1 MAYREYIMK
10 LRNLTLIVGLLGAF
24 FTNAVFALGMGQLK
38 LNSSLNEPLDAE
50 IELLNIGDLGELEM
64 LVGLGSR
71 KDFEAAGVERLFLLT
86 DLRFKVDLSVPGKPI
101 LRVTSRKPIR
111 EPYLDFLLEL
121 QWPSGRLLREY
132 TLLLDLPVYATER
145 AAAKKVKAASVSP
158 QPQPKKQA
166 SVASQTSQSRTAPST
181 SSSRAPSNSQQ
192 PLNSNNGEYRVASGD
207 TAWNIARKIKPDDAS
222 IMQSLAAIK
231 QANPSAFIND
241 NINLLKKGA
250 VLRLPDS
257 ADISRLS
264 PQAAKTV
271 VDFSPESAITENKT
285 AQSQLD
291 ATASTVSSKAPVVD
305 GGGRLKLAAPG
316 DDSNVKS
323 ESVSGGSLSGSA
335 SGTAARGTEK
345 LENEFAIF
353 QEELDKTQRE
363 NQELK
368 ARLSNMEEQIATMS
382 RMVEIGDDSL
392 RAAQVASTLEADE
405 DPSSEQTTSEQTT
418 EQGGDSGKAVAMED
432 STVSDAVEKV
442 DEQAKTAEVANTQ
455 PATPIKED
463 SATEKDSI
471 TKKDGDKEGGFD
483 LQYWIDLLLYPFI
496 ALAAILLAIVLFF
509 KKRKSDDEP
518 EDELSLQSL
527 VEKEAVEEDDELDT
541 DLDEED
547 KQVLEESVAEFD
559 EQELNDLKELELSE
573 GEDLN
578 PLGEADIYLSLG
590 NYKQAEDVLL
600 DAISKTP
607 DDAPLRLKLSEV
619 YVSTNELD
627 KFDAQYQQ
635 LSELNDAEAIA
646 KADSLRAELA
656 ANFGAGSD
664 ESYEEVSVDLD
675 SVEQDEDVS
684 LEEVLGLEGENV
696 SDSPES
702 EVSFETDTVD
712 ELLDT
717 AASTTD
723 DVAEASPTDF
733 DLDLDLEDID
743 LGSSE
748 LELDT
753 DLELES
759 TDLEIDSADLESLDL
774 EDVDLDSLS
783 SDIDAEMES
792 FDLGLEGDASVE
804 PTTEVAEAANEA
816 FKDGLSATA
825 AAVTTEA
832 IAEDDFENFEDDLDI
847 LAGEDECSTKLEL
860 AQAYLDMGDPDSAK
874 DILDEVVSQGDSSQ
888 QDQAHKLL
896 EDIT

>member
-1 MAYREYIMK
+1 MTYREYIMK

-86 DLRFKVDLSVPGKPI
+86 DLRFKVDLSVPGKPV

-166 SVASQTSQSRTAPST
+166 SVASSGQTTQKRTAPST
-181 SSSRAPSNSQQ
+181 SSSTASSTFD
-192 PLNSNNGEYRVASGD
+192 SNNGEYRVASGD
-207 TAWNIARKIKPDDAS
+207 TAWNIARKIKPDNAS
-222 IMQSLAAIK
+222 IMQSLAAVK

-257 ADISRLS
+257 DEISRLS
-264 PQAAKTV
+264 PRAAKAV
-271 VDFSPESAITENKT
+271 VDFAPESAITENKT
-285 AQSQLD
+285 AQPQLD
-291 ATASTVSSKAPVVD
+291 ATASTTSSQAPTTD
-305 GGGRLKLAAPG
+305 GGGRLKLAAPSG
-316 DDSNVKS
+316 DSS
-323 ESVSGGSLSGSA
+323 ETTSENVSGGSDSGTA
-335 SGTAARGTEK
+335 SGTATRGTDK
-345 LENEFAIF
+345 LENDFAIF

-363 NQELK
+363 NAELK

-382 RMVEIGDDSL
+382 RIVEIGDDSL
-392 RAAQVASTLEADE
+392 RAAQVASTLEAEE
-405 DPSSEQTTSEQTT
+405 DSSSEQTSEQVAA
-418 EQGGDSGKAVAMED
+418 DSDQAVSSQD
-432 STVSDAVEKV
+432 STISESAEQV
-442 DEQAKTAEVANTQ
+442 DEQEKTAEITAPV
-455 PATPIKED
+455 KEG
-463 SATEKDSI
+463 STG
-471 TKKDGDKEGGFD
+471 KDGATKIDGAKESGFD

-496 ALAAILLAIVLFF
+496 ALAVILLAIVLFF
-509 KKRKSDDEP
+509 KKRKPDDEP
-518 EDELSLQSL
+518 QDELSLQNL
-527 VEKEAVEEDDELDT
+527 VEKETVEDDNLDT

-547 KQVLEESVAEFD
+547 KQVLEESVSEFD
-559 EQELNDLKELELSE
+559 EQELKDLKELELTE
-573 GEDLN
+573 GEDLD

-600 DAISKTP
+600 EAISKTP
-607 DDAPLRLKLSEV
+607 DDASLRLKLSEV

-635 LSELNDAEAIA
+635 LSELNDAEALE

-656 ANFGAGSD
+656 ANFGADSD
-664 ESYEEVSVDLD
+664 ESHEEVAVELD
-675 SVEQDEDVS
+675 SAEQDGDVS
-684 LEEVLGLEGENV
+684 FEEVLGLGEQE
-696 SDSPES
+696 SDVGDTPDSLEA
-702 EVSFETDTVD
+702 DTVD

-717 AASTTD
+717 AASTSD
-723 DVAEASPTDF
+723 DVVDASASDF
-733 DLDLDLEDID
+733 DLDLDLESID
-743 LGSSE
+743 
-748 LELDT
+748 
-753 DLELES
+753 LES
-759 TDLEIDSADLESLDL
+759 TDVEVESTDIDSSDLESLDL
-774 EDVDLDSLS
+774 EDVDLEDMDLDSLS

-792 FDLGLEGDASVE
+792 FDLGIDSEASVE
-804 PTTEVAEAANEA
+804 SATESVEAANETLQ
-816 FKDGLSATA
+816 DGLSATA
-825 AAVTTEA
+825 AAATTQA
-832 IAEDDFENFEDDLDI
+832 IAEDDFENFDDDLDI

-874 DILDEVVSQGDSSQ
+874 DILEEVISQGDDSQ
-888 QDQAHKLL
+888 QDQARKLL
-896 EDIT
+896 EDVT

>member
-1 MAYREYIMK
+1 MK

-50 IELLNIGDLGELEM
+50 IELLNTGDLGELEM

-166 SVASQTSQSRTAPST
+166 SVTSQTNQSRTAPST
-181 SSSRAPSNSQQ
+181 PSNSQQ
-192 PLNSNNGEYRVASGD
+192 SLNSNNGEYRVASGD

-231 QANPSAFIND
+231 QANPQAFIND

-264 PQAAKTV
+264 PQAANAV
-271 VDFSPESAITENKT
+271 VDFSPESAITKNKT
-285 AQSQLD
+285 AQPQLD
-291 ATASTVSSKAPVVD
+291 ATASKASSKAPAAD

-316 DDSNVKS
+316 DDSSVTS
-323 ESVSGGSLSGSA
+323 ESVSGGSSSGSA

-392 RAAQVASTLEADE
+392 RAVQVASTLEAEE
-405 DPSSEQTTSEQTT
+405 DPSSEQVT
-418 EQGGDSGKAVAMED
+418 EQGGDSDQAVAMED
-432 STVSDAVEKV
+432 SAVSGAVEKE
-442 DEQAKTAEVANTQ
+442 DEQAKTTEVANTQ

-463 SATEKDSI
+463 SATEKV
-471 TKKDGDKEGGFD
+471 GAKEGGFD
-483 LQYWIDLLLYPFI
+483 LQYWIDFLLYPFI
-496 ALAAILLAIVLFF
+496 ILAAILLAIVLFF
-509 KKRKSDDEP
+509 KKRKSEDEP
-518 EDELSLQSL
+518 EDELSLKSL
-527 VEKEAVEEDDELDT
+527 VEEEAVEEDDDLDT

-547 KQVLEESVAEFD
+547 KQVLEESVSEFD
-559 EQELNDLKELELSE
+559 EQELKDLKELELSE

-607 DDAPLRLKLSEV
+607 DDASLRLKLAEV

-646 KADSLRAELA
+646 KADSLRAELV

-664 ESYEEVSVDLD
+664 ESYEEASVDLD

-684 LEEVLGLEGENV
+684 LEEVLGLEGEDV
-696 SDSPES
+696 SDSSES

-712 ELLDT
+712 ELLDD

-723 DVAEASPTDF
+723 DVAEASSTEF
-733 DLDLDLEDID
+733 DLDLDLEDIG

-748 LELDT
+748 LEV
-753 DLELES
+753 ES
-759 TDLEIDSADLESLDL
+759 TDLELDGADLENI
-774 EDVDLDSLS
+774 DLDSLS

-804 PTTEVAEAANEA
+804 PTTEAANEA

-825 AAVTTEA
+825 AAATSEA
-832 IAEDDFENFEDDLDI
+832 IAEDDFENFDDDLDI

>member
-166 SVASQTSQSRTAPST
+166 SVTSQTNQSLTAPST
-181 SSSRAPSNSQQ
+181 PSSRATSNKQ

-231 QANPSAFIND
+231 QANPQAFIND

-250 VLRLPDS
+250 VLRLPNS

-264 PQAAKTV
+264 PQAANAV

-285 AQSQLD
+285 AQPQLD
-291 ATASTVSSKAPVVD
+291 ATASKASSKAPVAD

-316 DDSNVKS
+316 DDSNVTS
-323 ESVSGGSLSGSA
+323 ESVSGGNSSGSA

-392 RAAQVASTLEADE
+392 RAAQVASTLEAEE

-418 EQGGDSGKAVAMED
+418 EQGGDSDQAVAMED
-432 STVSDAVEKV
+432 SAVSEATEQV
-442 DEQAKTAEVANTQ
+442 DEQTKTAEVANAQ
-455 PATPIKED
+455 PATGINEG
-463 SATEKDSI
+463 SATENDSPA
-471 TKKDGDKEGGFD
+471 KKDGAKEGGFD

-496 ALAAILLAIVLFF
+496 ALAAILLAIILFF

-527 VEKEAVEEDDELDT
+527 VEKEAVEDDDDLDT
-541 DLDEED
+541 GLDEED
-547 KQVLEESVAEFD
+547 KQVLEESVSEFD
-559 EQELNDLKELELSE
+559 EQELKDLKELELAE
-573 GEDLN
+573 GEDLD

-607 DDAPLRLKLSEV
+607 DDASLRLKLSEV

-635 LSELNDAEAIA
+635 LTDLNDAEAIA

-675 SVEQDEDVS
+675 SAEQDDDVS
-684 LEEVLGLEGENV
+684 LEEVLGLEGGDA

-702 EVSFETDTVD
+702 EGSFETDTVD

-717 AASTTD
+717 AAATTD
-723 DVAEASPTDF
+723 DASSTDF

-748 LELDT
+748 P
-753 DLELES
+753 ELES
-759 TDLEIDSADLESLDL
+759 TDLESLDL

-804 PTTEVAEAANEA
+804 TTAEVAEVANEA

-825 AAVTTEA
+825 AAGTTEA
-832 IAEDDFENFEDDLDI
+832 IAEDDFENFGDDLDI

-888 QDQAHKLL
+888 QDKAHKLL

>member
-10 LRNLTLIVGLLGAF
+10 LRNLTLIAGLLAAF
-24 FTNAVFALGMGQLK
+24 FANTVFALGMGELK

-86 DLRFKVDLSVPGKPI
+86 DLRFKVDLSVPGKPL

-111 EPYLDFLLEL
+111 EPYLNFLLEL
-121 QWPSGRLLREY
+121 HWPSGRLLREY

-145 AAAKKVKAASVSP
+145 ASVKKVKAASVSP

-166 SVASQTSQSRTAPST
+166 PVTSQTNQSRTAPSSP
-181 SSSRAPSNSQQ
+181 SSTAPSNSQQ

-207 TAWNIARKIKPDDAS
+207 TAWNIARKIKPDNAS

-231 QANPSAFIND
+231 QANPKAFIND

-264 PQAAKTV
+264 PQAAKAV
-271 VDFSPESAITENKT
+271 VDFAPESAITENKT
-285 AQSQLD
+285 AQPQLD
-291 ATASTVSSKAPVVD
+291 ATASTASSQAPAAD

-316 DDSNVKS
+316 DDSSSTTS
-323 ESVSGGSLSGSA
+323 ENVSGGNASGSA
-335 SGTAARGTEK
+335 SGTATRGTEK

-363 NQELK
+363 NAELK

-392 RAAQVASTLEADE
+392 RAAQVASTLETEEGA
-405 DPSSEQTTSEQTT
+405 SSEQASEQVVDTGDVGQDISEAT
-418 EQGGDSGKAVAMED
+418 EQ
-432 STVSDAVEKV
+432 V
-442 DEQAKTAEVANTQ
+442 DEQTKTAEVEGAQ
-455 PATPIKED
+455 PAVPVKEG
-463 SATEKDSI
+463 STEKDDV
-471 TKKDGDKEGGFD
+471 TRVDGAKEGGFD

-496 ALAAILLAIVLFF
+496 ALVAILLAIVLFF
-509 KKRKSDDEP
+509 KKRKLDDEP

-527 VEKEAVEEDDELDT
+527 VEKETVEDDNLDT

-547 KQVLEESVAEFD
+547 KQVLEESVSEFD
-559 EQELNDLKELELSE
+559 EQELKDLKELELTE
-573 GEDLN
+573 GEDLD

-600 DAISKTP
+600 EAISKTP
-607 DDAPLRLKLSEV
+607 DDASLRLKLSEV

-635 LSELNDAEAIA
+635 LSELNDAEVIA

-656 ANFGAGSD
+656 ANFGADSD
-664 ESYEEVSVDLD
+664 ESYEEGTVELD

-684 LEEVLGLEGENV
+684 FEEVLGLGEQ
-696 SDSPES
+696 ES
-702 EVSFETDTVD
+702 EVDDS
-712 ELLDT
+712 

-723 DVAEASPTDF
+723 DVVEASATDF
-733 DLDLDLEDID
+733 DLDLDLESID
-743 LGSSE
+743 
-748 LELDT
+748 
-753 DLELES
+753 LES
-759 TDLEIDSADLESLDL
+759 TDLEVESTDIDSSDLENIDL
-774 EDVDLDSLS
+774 EDMDLDSLS

-792 FDLGLEGDASVE
+792 FDLGVDGEASIE
-804 PTTEVAEAANEA
+804 STTEAAEATNETLQG
-816 FKDGLSATA
+816 GLSATA
-825 AAVTTEA
+825 AAATTDA
-832 IAEDDFENFEDDLDI
+832 IAEDDFEHFDDDLDI

-874 DILDEVVSQGDSSQ
+874 DILDEVVSQGDDSQ
-888 QDQAHKLL
+888 QDKARKLL

>member
-1 MAYREYIMK
+1 
-10 LRNLTLIVGLLGAF
+10 
-24 FTNAVFALGMGQLK
+24 
-38 LNSSLNEPLDAE
+38 
-50 IELLNIGDLGELEM
+50 
-64 LVGLGSR
+64 
-71 KDFEAAGVERLFLLT
+71 
-86 DLRFKVDLSVPGKPI
+86 
-101 LRVTSRKPIR
+101 
-111 EPYLDFLLEL
+111 LLEL

-166 SVASQTSQSRTAPST
+166 SVTSQTNTSRTAPNP
-181 SSSRAPSNSQQ
+181 PSNSQQ

-207 TAWNIARKIKPDDAS
+207 TAWNIARKIKPDNAS

-231 QANPSAFIND
+231 QANPQAFIND

-257 ADISRLS
+257 ADISRLT
-264 PQAAKTV
+264 PQAANAV

-285 AQSQLD
+285 AQPQLD
-291 ATASTVSSKAPVVD
+291 ATASKASSKTPAAD
-305 GGGRLKLAAPG
+305 GGGRLKLAAPSA
-316 DDSNVKS
+316 DSSATS
-323 ESVSGGSLSGSA
+323 ENVSGGSSPGSA

-392 RAAQVASTLEADE
+392 RAAQVASSLEAEE
-405 DPSSEQTTSEQTT
+405 DPLSEQVT
-418 EQGGDSGKAVAMED
+418 EQGGKAVAMED
-432 STVSDAVEKV
+432 SAVSDAVETV
-442 DEQAKTAEVANTQ
+442 DEKTKTAEVANAQ
-455 PATPIKED
+455 PATSINEG
-463 SATEKDSI
+463 SATENDS
-471 TKKDGDKEGGFD
+471 TAKKDGAKDGGFD

-527 VEKEAVEEDDELDT
+527 VEKEAVEEDDDLDT
-541 DLDEED
+541 DLDAED
-547 KQVLEESVAEFD
+547 KQVLEESVFEFD
-559 EQELNDLKELELSE
+559 EQELKDLKELELSE

-607 DDAPLRLKLSEV
+607 DDASLRLKLSEV

-664 ESYEEVSVDLD
+664 ESDEEVSVDLD
-675 SVEQDEDVS
+675 SVEQDVDVS
-684 LEEVLGLEGENV
+684 LEEVLGLEEDV

-702 EVSFETDTVD
+702 EVSFEADTVD

-717 AASTTD
+717 AVSTTD
-723 DVAEASPTDF
+723 DAVEASSADF

-748 LELDT
+748 LELDST
-753 DLELES
+753 DLELDG
-759 TDLEIDSADLESLDL
+759 TDLENI
-774 EDVDLDSLS
+774 DLDSLS

-792 FDLGLEGDASVE
+792 FDLGLEGDASIE
-804 PTTEVAEAANEA
+804 PTIEVAEAANEA
-816 FKDGLSATA
+816 LQGGLSVTA
-825 AAVTTEA
+825 ATTTTEA
-832 IAEDDFENFEDDLDI
+832 IAEDDFENFDDDLDV

-874 DILDEVVSQGDSSQ
+874 DILEEVVSQGDSSQ

>member
-1 MAYREYIMK
+1 MK

-166 SVASQTSQSRTAPST
+166 SVTSQTNQSRTAPST

-192 PLNSNNGEYRVASGD
+192 SLNSNNGEYRVASGD

-335 SGTAARGTEK
+335 SGTTARGTEK

-405 DPSSEQTTSEQTT
+405 DPSSEQTT
-418 EQGGDSGKAVAMED
+418 EQGGDSGQAVAMED

-656 ANFGAGSD
+656 ANFGAGSG
-664 ESYEEVSVDLD
+664 EPYEEVSVDLD

-684 LEEVLGLEGENV
+684 LEEVLGLEGEEV

-702 EVSFETDTVD
+702 EVSLEADTVD

-717 AASTTD
+717 TASTAD
-723 DVAEASPTDF
+723 DVVEASSTDF

-748 LELDT
+748 LEV
-753 DLELES
+753 ES
-759 TDLEIDSADLESLDL
+759 TDLELDGTDLESLDL

-792 FDLGLEGDASVE
+792 FDLGLEGDTSVE